1 MNIDIDNED
10 ILCFFNFR
18 SPYAYV
24 GIKKAL
30 KLDLK
35 LSLIHI

>member
-10 ILCFFNFR
+10 VLCFFNFR

-24 GIKKAL
+24 GIKAL
-30 KLDLK
+30 KLDIK
-35 LSLIHI
+35 L

>member
-18 SPYAYV
+18 SPYAYI
-24 GIKKAL
+24 GIKKSFKIRFKA
-30 KLDLK
+30 
-35 LSLIHI
+35 